1 MYAGARK
8 DKDLEELNA
17 IENIQGVR
25 LDVNKQDQID
35 AAVKTITKAGRGLYG
50 LINNAGV
57 VVAQPL
63 IEIEEQDFYFQMN
76 VCAG

>member
-50 LINNAGV
+50 LVNNAGV

>member
-1 MYAGARK
+1 VYAGARK

>member
-57 VVAQPL
+57 GVAQPL
-63 IEIEEQDFYFQMN
+63 IGIGEQDFDFQMN